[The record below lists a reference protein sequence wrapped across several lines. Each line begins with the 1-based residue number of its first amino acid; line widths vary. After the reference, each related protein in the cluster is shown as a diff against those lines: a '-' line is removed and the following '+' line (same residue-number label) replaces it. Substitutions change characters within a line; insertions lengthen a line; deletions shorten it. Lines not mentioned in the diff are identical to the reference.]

1 MIENRVLG
9 NEMRAQSLAAQL
21 AAVMHRKNMSII
33 EQRDK
38 EIAIWEVV
46 VGKASDSIYG
56 VLISHLY
63 IEHLLDRYLKSKLAR
78 DAGLFGKNGFNLL
91 EKFKLA
97 KALGEID
104 DQLLDSISK
113 LNEIRN
119 DCVHAFGHEISKEAI
134 EKYGRTLGKDYK
146 RIIREYP
153 DAGTHGIAP
162 ITWFVCGRLLSLV
175 LNAEGYQ

>member
-38 EIAIWEVV
+38 EIAIWEVA

-78 DAGLFGKNGFNLL
+78 
-91 EKFKLA
+91 
-97 KALGEID
+97 
-104 DQLLDSISK
+104 
-113 LNEIRN
+113 NEIRN
-119 DCVHAFGHEISKEAI
+119 DCVHAFGHEISKEAV